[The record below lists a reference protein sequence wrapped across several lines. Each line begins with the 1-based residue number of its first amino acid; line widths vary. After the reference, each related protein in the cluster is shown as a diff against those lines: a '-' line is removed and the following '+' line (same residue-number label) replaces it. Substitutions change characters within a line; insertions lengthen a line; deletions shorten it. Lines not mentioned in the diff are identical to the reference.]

1 MKYFIIRSVFM
12 IIGGA
17 LGYYLLPEL
26 YGFLPLEFP
35 GWLSNT
41 IVNLLIGG
49 IIFYFLGR
57 VFENAIIRLFT
68 RFERLIESL
77 DIFYVISGVVG
88 ALIGLILAWL
98 INMIL
103 VSLQI
108 PFISNIIPIIVM
120 VFLGT
125 IGFSFATQRRDDVRR
140 LITQRHVSEEDEIGK
155 DGLLA
160 RKAYENFRQ
169 YKVLDTSAIIDG
181 RIKDVLDTGFLEG
194 TLVISQ
200 YVLGELQRIA
210 DSSDGL
216 KRERGRRGLDV
227 LNELQNDPRFDV
239 EMYIKDV
246 DEVSAV
252 DQKLVIIA
260 KRLDGVLVTNDYNL
274 NKVAEFQ
281 NVPVL
286 NVNELANAVKPVV
299 IAGEEMNITIVRE
312 GSERSQGVGY
322 LQDGTMVIVE
332 DGKHYMNESILVEV
346 TSTLQTSAG
355 RMIFTRPAHSQK
367 AIEENQEN

>member
-155 DGLLA
+155 DGLLE